1 MTWDMRKK
9 KKRPPRFFQFYGW
22 RQLGGNKAGRGR
34 KHQRRECDRVVMEG
48 WGVGG
53 EGSKSVGGG
62 SLEERIRKDREGSA
76 TQRPSLT

>member
-1 MTWDMRKK
+1 M
-9 KKRPPRFFQFYGW
+9 PPRFFQFYGW

-34 KHQRRECDRVVMEG
+34 KRQRRECDRVVMEG

-62 SLEERIRKDREGSA
+62 SLEERIRKGLGKTERGVQHRDR
-76 TQRPSLT
+76 L